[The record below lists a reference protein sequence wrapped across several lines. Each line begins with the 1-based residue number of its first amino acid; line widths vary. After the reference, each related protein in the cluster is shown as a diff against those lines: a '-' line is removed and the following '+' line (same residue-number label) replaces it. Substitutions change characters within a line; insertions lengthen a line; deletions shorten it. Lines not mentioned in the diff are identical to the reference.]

1 MYEVKTNNFSG
12 AMEKLLEL
20 IEEKKMDI
28 TTVNLSEVTGDFL
41 AHLSRLKKLEDSGEN
56 IERLIADFI
65 VVAAR
70 LILIKSKTLLPELK
84 LSEEDEAEMKDF
96 ELRLRVYKEMREAA
110 KLFSDLWQRKERGF
124 ARELFLNRP
133 AIFHP
138 SKQLKAE
145 ELFLILKQVVEGI
158 KTEIKEEKR
167 EKSKMVTIEEKMS
180 EMLLKVKEG
189 LVSFLK
195 MSKGRGKSEVVALFL
210 AILHLIRDRLIIAE
224 QSDNF
229 SDVIIKK
236 S

>member
-1 MYEVKTNNFSG
+1 MYEIKTNNFSG

-28 TTVNLSEVTGDFL
+28 TTINLSEVTGDFL
-41 AHLSRLKKLEDSGEN
+41 KHLSKLKELEGGGEN

-84 LSEEDEAEMKDF
+84 FSEEEEVEVKDF
-96 ELRLRVYKEMREAA
+96 ELRLKIYKEMREAS
-110 KLFSDLWQRKERGF
+110 KLFLGLWQSKERGF
-124 ARELFLNRP
+124 AREFFSDRP

-138 SKQLKAE
+138 SKQLKKE
-145 ELFLILKQVVEGI
+145 ELFFILKKVVEGI
-158 KTEIKEEKR
+158 KSEIKEEKQER
-167 EKSKMVTIEEKMS
+167 KKIVTVEEKMS

-195 MSKGRGKSEVVALFL
+195 LSKGRGKSEVVALFL
-210 AILHLIRDRLIIAE
+210 AILHLIRDHLITIE
-224 QSDNF
+224 QEDNF